1 MMLVVEGNRPGF
13 AMLLVTED
21 QLASDLFLYN
31 ANEPD
36 DDDDDDDDDGK
47 KYSSEYFN
55 YISRTNIGCG
65 VVVRGLLPSGLMEM
79 RLWIRVVVD
88 TSRHEGNLGIWGR
101 GFGPEDHGHIT
112 TSKNMLIPL
121 QNSLWLDSQGEDQIW
136 KGEKETLDDYAS
148 RLQYLKSLGGRYA
161 NRAASTVCIEAMWL
175 MADQLCRRIARKNA
189 FGLFVSSSLHLNF
202 EVIMFPVH
210 VNEIHIKLEEV
221 TFLNEKKDGK
231 SGFETQAKII
241 GTVLSMSGALV
252 AVLYKGPALPSS
264 SSSTPSTKKLDH
276 HWNHINK
283 LVDRGGLLLAAE
295 YFKLSICVVGA
306 TTLSIGIYSI
316 IWGKAKEEEEVRADF
331 GSDSLGSAS
340 PIGNT
345 TPLLLMEAL
354 RWAVEYAEQCAWRWV
369 EWETD
374 AKEVKAAVNS
384 KEDPHAGLIPSS
396 ILDIITAEQ
405 AAALV

>member
-1 MMLVVEGNRPGF
+1 
-13 AMLLVTED
+13 
-21 QLASDLFLYN
+21 
-31 ANEPD
+31 
-36 DDDDDDDDDGK
+36 
-47 KYSSEYFN
+47 
-55 YISRTNIGCG
+55 
-65 VVVRGLLPSGLMEM
+65 
-79 RLWIRVVVD
+79 
-88 TSRHEGNLGIWGR
+88 
-101 GFGPEDHGHIT
+101 
-112 TSKNMLIPL
+112 MLIPL

-161 NRAASTVCIEAMWL
+161 NRAASTVCIE
-175 MADQLCRRIARKNA
+175 
-189 FGLFVSSSLHLNF
+189 
-202 EVIMFPVH
+202 
-210 VNEIHIKLEEV
+210 
-221 TFLNEKKDGK
+221 
-231 SGFETQAKII
+231 
-241 GTVLSMSGALV
+241 
-252 AVLYKGPALPSS
+252 
-264 SSSTPSTKKLDH
+264 
-276 HWNHINK
+276 
-283 LVDRGGLLLAAE
+283 GGLLLAAE

-345 TPLLLMEAL
+345 TPFSVKWCLPQQGFIKVNVDAAFDEGQA
-354 RWAVEYAEQCAWRWV
+354 AVAMVCAWRWV

-384 KEDPHAGLIPSS
+384 KEDPTCWYAYHSVCSIQKSFERQDWEVKWKSRNNNLAADAAAKLALSTNCVFTFDEFSLGLIPSS